1 MSQYDLVG
9 IGNALVDVLAK
20 IEDRFLVDHELPKGA
35 MILVEA
41 DRSKQLYDRLG
52 TAVEVS
58 GGSCGNT
65 LAGFASLG
73 GRGAYIGKVR
83 NDQFGDVFRHDL
95 RAMQV
100 DFHTPSA
107 TDGPP
112 TGRCLVMVSPDAQ
125 RTMCTYLGAANE
137 LTPEDVDPAV
147 IQAAEVTYMEGYLF
161 DRPAAKRAFFYA
173 ATQAHDAGRKV
184 SLTLSDSFCVDRHRD
199 EFLELIEHH
208 IDILFANEAE
218 ITALYQVG
226 TFDEALQRVRDHC
239 EIACLT
245 RSEKGSLILSGDE
258 VHLIDAEPV
267 ERVVDTT
274 GAGDLYA
281 SGFLFGYTQGA
292 DLATCGRIASISA
305 AEIISHY
312 GARPETSLKTLVQA
326 AGVSV

>member
-1 MSQYDLVG
+1 MSEYDLVG
-9 IGNALVDVLAK
+9 IGNALVDVLAR
-20 IEDRFLVDHELPKGA
+20 IDDGFLATHDLPKGA

-41 DRSKQLYDRLG
+41 DQSKHLYDQLG
-52 TAVEVS
+52 PAVEVS

-73 GRGAYIGKVR
+73 RRGAYVGKVR
-83 NDQFGDVFRHDL
+83 NDQLGDIFRHDL
-95 RAMQV
+95 RALNV
-100 DFHTPSA
+100 DFHTPSV
-107 TDGPP
+107 TEGPP
-112 TGRCLVMVSPDAQ
+112 TGRCLVMVSSDAQ
-125 RTMCTYLGAANE
+125 RTMCTYLGAASE
-137 LTPEDVDPAV
+137 LAPDDIDPAV
-147 IQAAEVTYMEGYLF
+147 VQAAVTYMEGYLF
-161 DRPAAKRAFFYA
+161 DRPAAKRAFFHA
-173 ATQAHDAGRKV
+173 ATQAHQAGRKV

-226 TFDEALQRVRDHC
+226 TFDQALQKVRDHC

-258 VHLIDAEPV
+258 IHMIDAEPV

-274 GAGDLYA
+274 GVGDLYA
-281 SGFLFGYTQGA
+281 SGFLYGYSRGA
-292 DLATCGRIASISA
+292 ELAACGCMASICA

-312 GARPETSLKTLVQA
+312 GARPETSLKAMVEA
-326 AGVSV
+326 AGLPV

>member
-9 IGNALVDVLAK
+9 IGNALVDVLAR
-20 IEDRFLVDHELPKGA
+20 IDDAFLAAQDLPKGA

-41 DRSKQLYDRLG
+41 DQSKQLYDQLG
-52 TAVEVS
+52 SAVEIS

-83 NDQFGDVFRHDL
+83 NDQLGDIFRHDL
-95 RAMQV
+95 RAMKV

-107 TDGPP
+107 ADGPP

-137 LTPEDVDPAV
+137 LTPDDVDPAV
-147 IQAAEVTYMEGYLF
+147 VQAAAVTYMEGYLF
-161 DRPAAKRAFFYA
+161 DRPAAKRAFFHA
-173 ATQAHDAGRKV
+173 ATQAHQAGRKV

-218 ITALYQVG
+218 ITALYQVDG
-226 TFDEALQRVRDHC
+226 FDQAMQKARDHC
-239 EIACLT
+239 EVACLT
-245 RSEKGSLILSGDE
+245 RSEKGSIVLSGE
-258 VHLIDAEPV
+258 EIHVIDAEPV

-281 SGFLFGYTQGA
+281 SGFLYGYTHGA
-292 DLATCGRIASISA
+292 DLATCGRIASICA
-305 AEIISHY
+305 AEDISHY
-312 GARPETSLKTLVQA
+312 GARPETGLKDLIVA